1 MLNINIADVLGILK
15 TCIPQLIFFAVVLVV
30 AIVAMIVCRK
40 MKKHT
45 KYLVRSQAWVAI
57 ILALVTTVNLI
68 CFGPMSTIIS
78 LATGH
83 GSISEETSAQAGALC
98 ETVADE
104 GIVLLQDKDNI
115 LPIQSTKNLNVFG
128 WASTNPCYGGTGSGA
143 LSDAY
148 PTVSLLQGLENAGY
162 SLNNEL
168 SDFYTS
174 YNAARPEV
182 GMFAQDWTLP
192 EPAASTYT
200 DDMIANAKEFSD
212 VAMVVITRVGGE
224 GADLPTDMSKVT
236 YNDNSKDYKDFPEGS
251 HYLELSQSEKDMLDL
266 VCKNFDNVVVVYNG
280 ANAMELN
287 FVKQYSQIKGLI
299 WCPGTGQ
306 SGFNALGDIVSG
318 EVNPSGKTTDTFV
331 TDLTAT
337 PYYNN
342 IGNFVYDNMK
352 EDFTADSFGM
362 PSSPTFV
369 NYSEGIYVGYR
380 FYETAAAEGLINYDN
395 TVMYPFGYGLSYTNF
410 TQEMGELKDDGNGNI
425 SVDVT
430 VTNTGDKAG
439 KDVVEVYDN
448 PPYTNGG
455 IEKASANLIGFEK
468 TDMLDPGAS
477 QVVTVTF
484 TKEDLASYDTY
495 GEGCYVLDA
504 GNYNISIRS
513 DSHTIIAEKT
523 YTVDSKVVYDENNKR
538 SDDAVAAVNQFANA
552 EGDVT
557 YLSRANGFAN
567 YAAASAAPASLDL
580 SDEYVKTFVNNS
592 NYNPA
597 DFNNESDV
605 MPTTG
610 ANNGLKLADLRGLD
624 YDDAKWDTLL
634 DQLTIDEMRN
644 LIAMGGYNT
653 AAIPSVDKVS
663 TVDCDGPAS
672 INNNFTGVGSIG
684 FPSAVMIASTWNK
697 DIALQFGESIGKMA
711 DEMNVSGW
719 YAPAMNIHRAAFAGR
734 NFEYYSEDGLLS
746 GKMAANAIKGAEEFG
761 VYAYMK
767 HFALNDQESNRLSML
782 CTWSDEQAIREIYL
796 KPFELAVKEGGAK
809 AVMSSFNYIGT
820 TYAGADNA
828 LLNTVL
834 RGEWGFKGFVLT
846 DYFGGYGYQNAD
858 QLIRNGNDICLAT
871 FDAKVNYVSDTT
883 SATSVLAMRTAAKN
897 IMYTVVNS
905 RAYSDAAIAN
915 SSAIPGWQI
924 AAYAIDIVIVGAIIC
939 LEIFVV
945 AKGYKRRK
953 TNDIQIQEE
962 IK

>member
-57 ILALVTTVNLI
+57 VLALVTTVNLI

-83 GSISEETSAQAGALC
+83 GSISEETSAQAKELC

-104 GIVLLQDKDNI
+104 GIVLLQDNDNI

-128 WASTNPCYGGTGSGA
+128 WASTNPCYGGTGSGS

-192 EPAASTYT
+192 EPPASTYT

-266 VCKNFDNVVVVYNG
+266 VCKNFENVVVVYNG

-287 FVKQYSQIKGLI
+287 FTKQYSQIKGLI

-306 SGFNALGDIVSG
+306 TGFNALGDIVSG
-318 EVNPSGKTTDTFV
+318 EVNPSAKTTDTV
-331 TDLTAT
+331 VADLTAT

-395 TVMYPFGYGLSYTNF
+395 TVLYPFGYGLSYTNF
-410 TQEMGELKDDGNGNI
+410 TQEMGDLKDDGNGNI

-504 GNYNISIRS
+504 GDYNISIRS

-567 YAAASAAPASLDL
+567 YATATAAPASLDL

-634 DQLTIDEMRN
+634 DQLTIDEMKN

-719 YAPAMNIHRAAFAGR
+719 YAPAMNIHRSAFAGR

-746 GKMAANAIKGAEEFG
+746 GKIAANAINGAEEYG

-915 SSAIPGWQI
+915 SSAVLGWQI
-924 AAYAIDIVIVGAIIC
+924 TAYVIDFVIVGAIIC